1 MTSSESCPDL
11 NAMLGMSDA
20 DLASI
25 DPLVMN
31 LTVAQGIPTLAN
43 LNIDS
48 YAKLMDR
55 WAASLSRK
63 MELHEAEFR
72 KSPQDWNDD
81 VALFRLGVVCWF
93 IDVVLGIVY
102 REDQRHLTRVRY
114 TNPADLFLNGVM
126 DSRQGTCASLAQLH
140 VVLGRRIGLPVSLA
154 CVGSHF
160 ICRYD
165 DGERT
170 INIETTNTGSGGF
183 SSQTDQYLLKKHNLP
198 ELAQICGSDLR
209 AVSAREML
217 GIFLGLRARHLENT
231 HQMREAEQDY
241 LFARSLFP
249 QNRQLYIA
257 QHHVSVQCSVNRF
270 GPEEAGHPTELAEW
284 LQEVVRRRPW
294 DRKSSAANPLT
305 TERENAGDVTVLF
318 ES

>member
-1 MTSSESCPDL
+1 MALFQSCPNL

-31 LTVAQGIPTLAN
+31 LTVAQGIPALAN
-43 LNIDS
+43 LNIAAYVS
-48 YAKLMDR
+48 LINR
-55 WAASLSRK
+55 WSASLSRK
-63 MELHEAEFR
+63 MEVHESEFR
-72 KSPQDWNDD
+72 KSPQDWNND

-102 REDQRHLTRVRY
+102 REDQRYLTRVRY

-126 DSRQGTCASLAQLH
+126 DTRQGTCASLAQLH
-140 VVLGRRIGLPVSLA
+140 VVLARRMGLPVSLA

-170 INIETTNTGSGGF
+170 INIETTNPGSGGF
-183 SSQTDQYLLKKHNLP
+183 SSQTDDYILKKHNVP
-198 ELAQICGSDLR
+198 AKAQACGSDLR
-209 AVSAREML
+209 AVSPREML

-231 HQMREAEQDY
+231 HRMLEAEQDY
-241 LFARSLFP
+241 LLARSLFP
-249 QNRQLYIA
+249 HSRQLYIA
-257 QHHVSVQCSVNRF
+257 QNQVSVQRSMHRF
-270 GPEEAGHPTELAEW
+270 EPEETGHPTELAKW
-284 LQEVVRRRPW
+284 LQEVVRQRPW
-294 DRKSSAANPLT
+294 ERKSVANPPSM
-305 TERENAGDVTVLF
+305 ERENAGDVTALF
-318 ES
+318 